1 MIKILVSVSGFR
13 SPLSSSS
20 KLKISSSSIV
30 RYVTGCLK
38 YIGNEPTKRR
48 SISVSKS
55 SFDYTVNS
63 IKPKTIFV
71 GESSFDYIRL
81 NNGLYID
88 KTKEIYN
95 NLLESKRKYLFLV
108 RPRRFG
114 KSLLCSTL
122 SNFFGGKQKEV
133 LFQDLWIGKS
143 GLWDFA
149 KEEHPVIHL
158 DMSKAAGASS
168 NVDKFEESVRDMLEN
183 EAISADVHININKKE
198 MKNIL
203 LALIKQVKRKHKKP
217 VVVII
222 DEYDKPILDL
232 IDEPK
237 EMEAVR
243 KSLQSF
249 YAVLKSQEVN
259 LRLVFITGLYKF
271 TQTSMFSTLNN
282 LRDLSLSL
290 PAGTLVGYTENE
302 IKENFRDRMK
312 ALKEEL
318 NIVSDDVLMDDLRE
332 QYNGYR
338 FGLSAASGRISE
350 PIYNP
355 FAINY
360 IFEEL
365 QFTDKWILS
374 GSASMLAKKLSSSG
388 DMYEDYLTTSMSEL
402 EEACKPD
409 EMSLTSLMYYG
420 GYSTIDKV
428 GVVEKKILLKIPNK
442 SIYKYLAK
450 DYLKAK
456 FSVSDIKPFVTLAD
470 SIYDI
475 MTQTPINEMMSK
487 TEQEMSKLLDNVLN
501 KYTYLTITSE
511 GEFRNVVDSVLKINF
526 DEKQIHHEV
535 LTLIGRID
543 TIITL
548 RSRIFIIEYKYIKD
562 SSEALEQIHDRE
574 YYGRYLDAKVPVI
587 LLGISCKKEDKRKVN
602 ISCEIKNNEK

>member
-1 MIKILVSVSGFR
+1 
-13 SPLSSSS
+13 
-20 KLKISSSSIV
+20 
-30 RYVTGCLK
+30 VTGGLK
-38 YIGNEPTKRR
+38 YVGNKPTGRR

-81 NNGLYID
+81 KNGLYVD

-95 NLLESKRKYLFLV
+95 NLLESERKYHFLV

-122 SNFFGGKQKEV
+122 SNLFGGKQKEV

-168 NVDKFEESVRDMLEN
+168 NVEKFEESVRDMLEN

-203 LALIKQVKRKHKKP
+203 LALIKQLKRKHKKP

-232 IDEPK
+232 INKPK

-243 KSLQSF
+243 ESLQSF
-249 YAVLKSQEVN
+249 YSVLKSEDVS

-271 TQTSMFSTLNN
+271 TEMSMFSTLNN

-312 ALKEEL
+312 ALKDEL
-318 NIVSDDVLMDDLRE
+318 NIVSDDVLMNDLRE

-338 FGLSAASGRISE
+338 FGLSIASGRISE

-374 GSASMLAKKLSSSG
+374 GSALMLAKKLSSSG
-388 DMYEDYLTTSMSEL
+388 DRYEDYLTTSMPEL

-409 EMSLTSLMYYG
+409 EMTPTSLMYYG

-428 GVVEKKILLKIPNK
+428 DVVGKKILLKIPNR

-501 KYTYLTITSE
+501 KYNYLTITSE
-511 GEFRNVVDSVLKINF
+511 GEFRSIVDSVLKINF
-526 DEKQIHHEV
+526 DEKQIDHEV
-535 LTLIGRID
+535 PTKIGRID
-543 TIITL
+543 TMITL

-562 SSEALEQIHDRE
+562 SSEALKQIHDRE

-587 LLGISCKKEDKRKVN
+587 LLGISCKKEDKKKVN

>member
-1 MIKILVSVSGFR
+1 V
-13 SPLSSSS
+13 
-20 KLKISSSSIV
+20 
-30 RYVTGCLK
+30 
-38 YIGNEPTKRR
+38 
-48 SISVSKS
+48 
-55 SFDYTVNS
+55 
-63 IKPKTIFV
+63 
-71 GESSFDYIRL
+71 
-81 NNGLYID
+81 
-88 KTKEIYN
+88 
-95 NLLESKRKYLFLV
+95 
-108 RPRRFG
+108 
-114 KSLLCSTL
+114 
-122 SNFFGGKQKEV
+122 
-133 LFQDLWIGKS
+133 
-143 GLWDFA
+143 
-149 KEEHPVIHL
+149 VI
-158 DMSKAAGASS
+158 
-168 NVDKFEESVRDMLEN
+168 
-183 EAISADVHININKKE
+183 
-198 MKNIL
+198 
-203 LALIKQVKRKHKKP
+203 
-217 VVVII
+217 II

-232 IDEPK
+232 INKPK

-243 KSLQSF
+243 ESLQSF
-249 YAVLKSQEVN
+249 YSVLKSEEVS

-271 TQTSMFSTLNN
+271 TEMSMFSTLNN

-302 IKENFRDRMK
+302 IKENFRDRIELLMAK
-312 ALKEEL
+312 LKMTET
-318 NIVSDDVLMDDLRE
+318 DLMNKLRE

-338 FGLSAASGRISE
+338 FGVDTGDGKISE

-360 IFEEL
+360 IFEDL

-388 DMYEDYLTTSMSEL
+388 DRYEDYLTTSMSEL

-428 GVVEKKILLKIPNK
+428 DIVGKKILLKIPNK

-501 KYTYLTITSE
+501 KYNYLTITSE
-511 GEFRNVVDSVLKINF
+511 GEFRSIVDSVLKINF
-526 DEKQIHHEV
+526 DEKQIDHEV
-535 LTLIGRID
+535 PTKIGRID
-543 TIITL
+543 TMITL

-562 SSEALEQIHDRE
+562 SSEALKQIHDRE
-574 YYGRYLDAKVPVI
+574 YYGRFLDAKVPVI
-587 LLGISCKKEDKRKVN
+587 LLGISCKKEDKKKVN